1 MYVKVCGITRPA
13 DAELAVSAG
22 ADAIGILLY
31 TDSPR
36 SVTPRRAETILKSIE
51 GRVETVCVTT
61 TRSPAYLREICSLRP
76 DAIQTYH
83 PMHVPDRFISVS
95 GWDGISPPPGDADR
109 LLLDASHG
117 RGLLLDTAVAQA
129 AIAEATV
136 PVVISGGL
144 TPSSVVGVIQSLHP
158 AGVDVS
164 SGVESSP
171 GVKDMHRMQAFVAAC
186 RGSSR

>member
-1 MYVKVCGITRPA
+1 MYVKICGITSPA
-13 DAELAVSAG
+13 DARLAVSAG
-22 ADAIGILLY
+22 ADAIGIILY

-36 SVTPRRAETILKSIE
+36 SVTPRRAEAIQKAIA

-61 TRSPAYLREICSLRP
+61 TRSPAYLRNICRLSP

-83 PMHVPDRFISVS
+83 PLHVPDRFISVS
-95 GWDGISPPPGDADR
+95 GWDGIIAPPEDADR

-117 RGLLLDTAVAQA
+117 RGVVLDTVVAKE
-129 AIAEATV
+129 AIADASV
-136 PVVISGGL
+136 PVVLSGGL
-144 TPSSVVGVIQSLHP
+144 TPSSVVGVIQSLKP

-186 RGSSR
+186 RGCSP